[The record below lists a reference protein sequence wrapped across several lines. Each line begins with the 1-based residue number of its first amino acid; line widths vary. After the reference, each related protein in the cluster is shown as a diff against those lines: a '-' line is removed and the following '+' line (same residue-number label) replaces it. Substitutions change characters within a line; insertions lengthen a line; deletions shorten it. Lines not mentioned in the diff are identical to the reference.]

1 MTLDEH
7 EDVETS
13 FLILPSAFPDF
24 RDFNDFQDVT
34 QELLKLMDRVGTY
47 QLVGFHPRYQ
57 FAGTTVEDPWVRM
70 WVLATPFR
78 RLLSS

>member
-34 QELLKLMDRVGTY
+34 Q
-47 QLVGFHPRYQ
+47 
-57 FAGTTVEDPWVRM
+57 
-70 WVLATPFR
+70 
-78 RLLSS
+78 